1 MTTDKLYEVLCLMVR
16 LDEELGLQRSLEH
29 IRDSLAN
36 LTNQPATW
44 QYQSDLASAL
54 SALSDGADQLRKRIS
69 LTEWGAIDELGG
81 SEYFDP
87 SITDKVR
94 TFVGENAITLSVA
107 HDFVQT
113 LATKRGEFLQVLK
126 TSLEGL
132 RHLLAEEQ
140 SRKENPPA
148 EAAFVIP
155 KDLFGNRLGAFGT
168 EINFINQLMEH
179 LSEAV
184 TGEARSAELQS
195 LSSSGPT
202 VVVLAGLGALHL
214 LGDVINFF
222 LDEWEKIR
230 KMRNVRDQVKELGLS
245 NAANEE
251 ITETILTTV
260 DEVVEASTR
269 RCLANYQLDFRL
281 RNELEIALK
290 ADFRRL
296 FGQIERGLTVEIHT
310 REDAKVDE
318 DTKQELRAI
327 AEVAQ
332 KMHFPAADSKEPILL
347 TDGEVLEGE
356 LLRTKVT
363 TTIAA
368 SEKATSKAD
377 VGGGFFRVIVGR

>member
-1 MTTDKLYEVLCLMVR
+1 MTTDKLYEILRLMVH
-16 LDEELGLQRSLEH
+16 LDEELGLQRSLEQ

-36 LTNQPATW
+36 LANQPATK

-94 TFVGENAITLSVA
+94 TSVGRNAITLSVA

-132 RHLLAEEQ
+132 SHLLAEEQ
-140 SRKENPPA
+140 SRKESPNA

-155 KDLFGNRLGAFGT
+155 KDLFGNRLGSFGT

-195 LSSSGPT
+195 LSSSGPA
-202 VVVLAGLGALHL
+202 VVVLAGLGVLHL
-214 LGDVINFF
+214 LGDIINSF

-230 KMRNVRDQVKELGLS
+230 KMRNVRDQVRELGLS
-245 NAANEE
+245 NAANGE
-251 ITETILTTV
+251 ITETILATV
-260 DEVVEASTR
+260 EEVVEASTR
-269 RCLANYQLDFRL
+269 RCLAEYKLVIRL
-281 RNELEIALK
+281 RNEWENNLK
-290 ADFRRL
+290 VDIRRL
-296 FGQIERGLTVEIHT
+296 FGQIERGLTVDIHI

-318 DTKQELRAI
+318 DAKQELRAI

-332 KMHFPAADSKEPILL
+332 KMHFPAVSKEPMLL
-347 TDGEVLEGE
+347 TDNEVLEGD
-356 LLRTKVT
+356 LLRAEVATTK
-363 TTIAA
+363 TITEKAA
-368 SEKATSKAD
+368 SKRTS
-377 VGGGFFRVIVGR
+377 RVSIFG